1 LVEKEAKNTVVKTAA
16 ILRNQ
21 LGLDDTNIGMGNEK
35 SVNQLIAHHGII
47 FQPEKLKVWVS
58 TAPWQLGKFV
68 CYDLNKIFGSKLT
81 DNHEIYEV
89 NETIPADSF
98 LLTKKYRDMV
108 KFNKYRFPFNP
119 KDDLQPDS
127 VVSWNPDSYHAYM
140 LAGDYYFD
148 RREFE
153 KAALMYEKGLTKEV
167 ATVQEREHMEKNL
180 STSKS
185 KMQ

>member
-1 LVEKEAKNTVVKTAA
+1 
-16 ILRNQ
+16 
-21 LGLDDTNIGMGNEK
+21 
-35 SVNQLIAHHGII
+35 
-47 FQPEKLKVWVS
+47 
-58 TAPWQLGKFV
+58 
-68 CYDLNKIFGSKLT
+68 
-81 DNHEIYEV
+81 
-89 NETIPADSF
+89 
-98 LLTKKYRDMV
+98 MV